1 MHSSRTFKE
10 CQISSYFQFNMQ
22 ESEMNEKL
30 RQNESTDDQV
40 KMQMNEM
47 KYVWACGFLI
57 FAKLDECKILKY

>member
-10 CQISSYFQFNMQ
+10 WQICSYFQFNMQ

-47 KYVWACGFLI
+47 KYVWACGFFDI
-57 FAKLDECKILKY
+57 C